1 MGLRIA
7 VLFSICLLPSLE
19 GQASAMHNFL
29 LVTIGRR
36 RECRFTC
43 ELTSFGSSCLCTSFL
58 LLGAQRRFTS
68 LPSATLGRRG
78 GSLVSLPSA
87 TFGRRG
93 GSSLTL
99 PSATLGAEE
108 VHL

>member
-1 MGLRIA
+1 M
-7 VLFSICLLPSLE
+7 
-19 GQASAMHNFL
+19 
-29 LVTIGRR
+29 
-36 RECRFTC
+36 
-43 ELTSFGSSCLCTSFL
+43 
-58 LLGAQRRFTS
+58 
-68 LPSATLGRRG
+68 
-78 GSLVSLPSA
+78 SLPSA